1 LKGNQ
6 MPQIPDSILGVSDQ
20 TGLVQIATFCEG
32 FCRPGGR
39 PDGRSGVLTS
49 VALAGTSVVGS
60 GALQNATAGIV
71 ERGLPQMVSDV
82 QGFTLDER
90 RPIFDAVNAFAG
102 LVLGAQRIF
111 TGL

>member
-1 LKGNQ
+1 
-6 MPQIPDSILGVSDQ
+6 
-20 TGLVQIATFCEG
+20 
-32 FCRPGGR
+32 
-39 PDGRSGVLTS
+39 
-49 VALAGTSVVGS
+49 
-60 GALQNATAGIV
+60 
-71 ERGLPQMVSDV
+71 VSDV